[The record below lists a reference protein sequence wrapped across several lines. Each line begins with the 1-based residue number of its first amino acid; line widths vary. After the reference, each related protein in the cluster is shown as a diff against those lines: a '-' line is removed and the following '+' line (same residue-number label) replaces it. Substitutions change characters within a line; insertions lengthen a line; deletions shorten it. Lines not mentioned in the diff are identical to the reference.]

1 MNLSASY
8 LPKNEALVNDDT
20 INDNNTN
27 TILTML
33 KTVIK
38 NTNFFTNTS
47 SPHGVEVHV
56 YIPDKDASEHFFD

>member
-1 MNLSASY
+1 MRLKMKTVLIAIRLMITTQTQHSNAM
-8 LPKNEALVNDDT
+8 
-20 INDNNTN
+20 I
-27 TILTML
+27 

-47 SPHGVEVHV
+47 SPRGVEVHV